1 MTVQRLLRSHKIF
14 IYINLLYFLFGQ
26 TDVESQ
32 LYHIPP
38 NPPTVG
44 EATSFEVSIPTDL
57 DVMEAVFFYKMD
69 DQQSYNEKEM
79 ALSGDTWAA
88 TISSV
93 PEGEKMEYFFI
104 FRKQDGSEVSFQ
116 WQRTHLHPYLLYA
129 IPKAD
134 PESNIILK
142 FIGRIAQIQILE

>member
-1 MTVQRLLRSHKIF
+1 MIIIKIF

-38 NPPTVG
+38 NPPSVG
-44 EATSFEVSIPTDL
+44 EAISFEVSIPADL

-69 DQQSYNEKEM
+69 DQKSYNEIEM
-79 ALSGDTWAA
+79 DFMGNTCTA

-93 PEGEKMEYFFI
+93 PEGQKIEYFFI
-104 FRKQDGSEVSFQ
+104 IKQQDGTEVAFQ
-116 WQRTHLHPYLLYA
+116 MQHTHLHPHLLS
-129 IPKAD
+129 IT
-134 PESNIILK
+134 SNPNLLHISIHKKLN
-142 FIGRIAQIQILE
+142 

>member
-1 MTVQRLLRSHKIF
+1 MTVQRLLRSQKFF
-14 IYINLLYFLFGQ
+14 IYINILNFHFGQ
-26 TDVESQ
+26 TNVENQ

-44 EATSFEVSIPTDL
+44 EAISFEVSIPTDL

-79 ALSGDTWAA
+79 ALLGDTWAA
-88 TISSV
+88 TITSV
-93 PEGEKMEYFFI
+93 PKGEKMEYFFI

-116 WQRTHLHPYLLYA
+116 WQRTHLHPYLLLVTS
-129 IPKAD
+129 K
-134 PESNIILK
+134 SNYEN
-142 FIGRIAQIQILE
+142 R